1 MKKVA
6 VALILALLFSA
17 VVGAQFINFGK
28 ADPYPYQIDFYKKA
42 SPPNNEPR
50 DITIFSPENK
60 TIYTSDNISFSFKV
74 TLNSTMPYIWSYI
87 YITTVYYKAS
97 WLQDNITVYKW
108 SNHDLLNPS
117 DDDPYLTEYSQEV
130 NLTKTPE
137 GKHNITITAV
147 AEGEYYEGNGIYY
160 FALNVSSSVNFIIDT
175 TPPSI
180 SVPMETRYNSSDVPL
195 NFTINEPYSKLSY
208 MLDNKENVTISGN
221 TTLAS
226 LPNGMHN
233 VTVYAWDVAG
243 NIGTSGIMQFSV
255 EVPKPFPT
263 TLVAAASGAS
273 AVVVAAGL
281 LVYFKKRKN

>member
-1 MKKVA
+1 
-6 VALILALLFSA
+6 
-17 VVGAQFINFGK
+17 
-28 ADPYPYQIDFYKKA
+28 
-42 SPPNNEPR
+42 
-50 DITIFSPENK
+50 
-60 TIYTSDNISFSFKV
+60 
-74 TLNSTMPYIWSYI
+74 
-87 YITTVYYKAS
+87 
-97 WLQDNITVYKW
+97 
-108 SNHDLLNPS
+108 
-117 DDDPYLTEYSQEV
+117 
-130 NLTKTPE
+130 
-137 GKHNITITAV
+137 
-147 AEGEYYEGNGIYY
+147 
-160 FALNVSSSVNFIIDT
+160 VNFIIDT